1 VLPCFFRLQQYKV
14 VEMKLL
20 AQQREHQVLLFGLIL
35 FRDANLKY
43 DYIHDYIGKQNAK
56 ALS

>member
-1 VLPCFFRLQQYKV
+1 
-14 VEMKLL
+14 MKLL
-20 AQQREHQVLLFGLIL
+20 AQQRELQVLLFGLIL

-43 DYIHDYIGKQNAK
+43 DYIHDYIEKLNAK